1 MHGRTTP
8 ALFILCDLLL
18 FAVLVIY
25 VASASDHIIFTCSLR
40 LPFWRNARFTEIRP
54 LLLFVTRSPGHPPIF
69 CQRCIE
75 FSRQRSIEFSY
86 QRCIELIHPAR
97 TRGGTSAGHIRC
109 RASNRIRVP
118 ARPAQHVHKGVSKQV
133 TPGAP
138 KRSYHRR
145 RYTEHDQRTRCRG
158 SSGSASLAPNSR
170 AAR

>member
-1 MHGRTTP
+1 MTP

-40 LPFWRNARFTEIRP
+40 FPFWRNARFTEIRP

-97 TRGGTSAGHIRC
+97 TAAGRPLVTSGAAALILSAFRRVRRSTSTDALQTGDAG
-109 RASNRIRVP
+109 RAGVQLSSE
-118 ARPAQHVHKGVSKQV
+118 AVH
-133 TPGAP
+133 
-138 KRSYHRR
+138 
-145 RYTEHDQRTRCRG
+145 RT
-158 SSGSASLAPNSR
+158 
-170 AAR
+170 